1 MKTDELNQKLK
12 IFSYIVLAL
21 MVALCLRLMVIQ
33 LFDNERYQ
41 AQAKENRI
49 RLVSIKAPRGEI
61 YANSGETLAANELVY
76 TLNLSLVDNQIDEA
90 VLNRLVEALRDYY
103 PDITRDVIE
112 EKIEGQKY
120 RLFEPITPVSYTH
133 LSWYRTSW
141 WRVAL
146 ERVRQTYQS
155 GNQYAGLYL

>member
-1 MKTDELNQKLK
+1 
-12 IFSYIVLAL
+12 

-90 VLNRLVEALRDYY
+90 VLNRLVEALRDILSGYQSVLL
-103 PDITRDVIE
+103 R
-112 EKIEGQKY
+112 KIEGQKY
-120 RLFEPITPVSYTH
+120 RLF
-133 LSWYRTSW
+133 
-141 WRVAL
+141 
-146 ERVRQTYQS
+146 
-155 GNQYAGLYL
+155 